1 MTPGARTALWVL
13 GGIFI
18 FALVIYSVDTLF
30 NGLVL
35 EWLQKRYTS
44 SYTHWDTTGEMA
56 YYYELLD
63 WHGMKLLALLFLAVF
78 TLIWLF
84 VLFFVTRYYSRK
96 KVGSAVS
103 DIASD
108 IRDYMAE
115 DV

>member
-18 FALVIYSVDTLF
+18 FALAIYSVDTLF

-44 SYTHWDTTGEMA
+44 SFTHWDTTGEMA

-78 TLIWLF
+78 TP
-84 VLFFVTRYYSRK
+84 
-96 KVGSAVS
+96 VS
-103 DIASD
+103 YTHLTLPTKA
-108 IRDYMAE
+108 
-115 DV
+115 